1 LKDGESSL
9 LHLKK
14 GDEVIFK
21 LDETFKVETN
31 YINISSF
38 NLKMSKYEMNVENVN
53 AENALVVNVDSTWAG
68 GKQAKITSP
77 GDYKITL
84 RAIDDGVF
92 TIEARSS
99 TSIITLDDK
108 NMRFDSLK
116 EGENVCYR
124 YNVKDD
130 ISSVLIDIRSIKGD
144 ISLLIKPENGQNNIN
159 LNISSEKE
167 SHYELSSAIRNEK
180 GLASGNWL
188 ICVNSD
194 KDAYF
199 TLHAFLEANSELV
212 REYKKILYS
221 KINLI

>member
-1 LKDGESSL
+1 MKDGETNL

-21 LDETFKVETN
+21 LDDSFKNEKN

-38 NLKMSKYEMNVENVN
+38 NLKMSKYEMNVENVS
-53 AENALVVNVDSTWAG
+53 AEKALELSVDSTWAG
-68 GKQAKITSP
+68 GKQAKITPP
-77 GDYKITL
+77 GDYKVSL
-84 RAIDDGVF
+84 RALEDGVF

-99 TSIITLDDK
+99 TSIINLDDK

-124 YNVKDD
+124 YNIKDD
-130 ISSVLIDIRSIKGD
+130 ISSVLIDARSIKGD
-144 ISLLIKPENGQNNIN
+144 INLTIRPESAESGVDLSI
-159 LNISSEKE
+159 LSEKE
-167 SHYELSSAIRNEK
+167 SHYELSSNIRKEK
-180 GLASGNWL
+180 GLTSGNWL
-188 ICVNSD
+188 VCINSD

-199 TLHAFLEANSELV
+199 TLHAFLDTNSELV

-221 KINLI
+221 IINIT